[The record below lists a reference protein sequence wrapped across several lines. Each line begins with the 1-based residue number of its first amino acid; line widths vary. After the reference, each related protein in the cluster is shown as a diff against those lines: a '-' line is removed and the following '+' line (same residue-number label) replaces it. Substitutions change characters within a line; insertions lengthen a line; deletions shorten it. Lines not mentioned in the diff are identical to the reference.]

1 MKKRILY
8 HSMICLLAV
17 SCTVQE
23 MDNQPL
29 PTVPEDVF
37 FASLESQSA
46 PDTKVYVNEDREL
59 RWNAEDQLSI
69 FDKNTLNRPYQFS
82 GETGDISG
90 YFTSVSEPD
99 GEGTDLDLIYAV
111 YPYQESTTISDAGVL
126 TLTLP
131 SEQAYMENTF
141 GPGVNAMVSATK
153 DNILKF
159 KNLCGYLVL
168 KFKGE
173 GVSVSSM

>member
-46 PDTKVYVNEDREL
+46 PDTKVYVNEDIEL

-69 FDKNTLNRPYQFS
+69 FDKNTLNRSRASRNPM
-82 GETGDISG
+82 ERVRTWIS
-90 YFTSVSEPD
+90 
-99 GEGTDLDLIYAV
+99 
-111 YPYQESTTISDAGVL
+111 ST
-126 TLTLP
+126 P
-131 SEQAYMENTF
+131 SIPIRN
-141 GPGVNAMVSATK
+141 PRRSATRA
-153 DNILKF
+153 
-159 KNLCGYLVL
+159 
-168 KFKGE
+168 
-173 GVSVSSM
+173 S